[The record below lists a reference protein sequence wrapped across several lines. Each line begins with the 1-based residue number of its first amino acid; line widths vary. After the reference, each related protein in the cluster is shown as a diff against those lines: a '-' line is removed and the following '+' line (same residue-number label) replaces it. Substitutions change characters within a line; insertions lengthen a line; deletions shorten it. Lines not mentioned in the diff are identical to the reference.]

1 MMSGAKNTFQNFVRA
16 AAAILL
22 CPTLAGAQAVCN
34 LNDPGPRPAGN
45 QIFYSVAD
53 GHGNQIPDFAQQSQ
67 NGAHNSSGNILPGIP
82 FGSPFFNFW
91 EAGLAKFGDLVSVTG
106 NPATEP
112 LAGLGP
118 RFNGNSC
125 FMCHSQPAIGGS
137 SPGQGTP
144 QFVTNPQIPLAT
156 FRGAQNTVPAFVTPP
171 GPVVEARFPL
181 ALDANNNPVNILDGS
196 VQQLYTIKG
205 RNDAPNPC
213 TIVQPPFATEIAAN
227 NVILRIPTPT
237 FGMGFIETTPDAVL
251 QRNLLTS
258 STNTLGVKGRFNTT
272 GNDQS
277 ITRFGWKAQNSS
289 MLMFAGEA
297 SNVELGVTNELF
309 PYERR
314 PGDCASNPTPEDFTT
329 PTNTTSSVNPD
340 VIGSDIELES
350 FFMFANTPPAQC
362 DFTSGLVGNAPQCL
376 ALGAS
381 ATNGKTLFSQVGCS
395 FCHTP
400 SLTTGPSN
408 FVDLNNATF
417 QPFSDFAVHHMGST
431 LADGVSQGAA
441 GPDEFRTAPL
451 WGAGQRLFFLHDGRT
466 PNIVSAVLKGHVS
479 PANIC
484 TSVTATSETFT
495 LNGQAIT
502 IPAVTT
508 QTCGSESNLVV
519 QKFQNLT
526 CVQQQDVINFLRS
539 L

>member
-1 MMSGAKNTFQNFVRA
+1 MMSGAKNTFPNCLRIA
-16 AAAILL
+16 AALL
-22 CPTLAGAQAVCN
+22 LSPTLAGAQVACN

-82 FGSPFFNFW
+82 FGSPSFNFW

-144 QFVTNPQIPLAT
+144 LFVINPQIPLAT

-171 GPVVEARFPL
+171 GPVVEARFPR
-181 ALDANNNPVNILDGS
+181 ALDAANNPINVLDGS

-205 RNDAPNPC
+205 RNDAPAPC

-251 QRNLLTS
+251 QRNLLAT

-297 SNVELGVTNELF
+297 SNVEIGVTNELF

-376 ALGAS
+376 PLGPS
-381 ATNGKTLFSQVGCS
+381 ATNGKALFSQVGCN
-395 FCHTP
+395 FCHSP

-431 LADGVSQGAA
+431 LADGVSQGGA

-451 WGAGQRLFFLHDGRT
+451 WGAGQRLFFMHDGRT
-466 PNIVSAVLKGHVS
+466 PSIVSAVLKGHVS

-495 LNGQAIT
+495 LNNQAIT

-526 CVQQQDVINFLRS
+526 CIQQQDVINFLRS

>member
-1 MMSGAKNTFQNFVRA
+1 MISGAKNTFQNCLRIA
-16 AAAILL
+16 AALL
-22 CPTLAGAQAVCN
+22 LSPTLAGAQVACN

-82 FGSPFFNFW
+82 FGSPSFNFW

-125 FMCHSQPAIGGS
+125 FMCHAQPSIGGS
-137 SPGQGTP
+137 SPGPGTP
-144 QFVTNPQIPLAT
+144 QFVINPQIPLAT
-156 FRGAQNTVPAFVTPP
+156 FRGAQNNVPAFVTPN
-171 GPVVEARFPL
+171 GPTVEARFPL
-181 ALDANNNPVNILDGS
+181 ALDAANNPINALDGS
-196 VQQLYTIKG
+196 VQQLYTIRG

-213 TIVQPPFATEIAAN
+213 TIVQPPFPQEIGAN

-251 QRNLLTS
+251 QRNLLAT
-258 STNTLGVKGRFNTT
+258 STNALGVKGRFNTT

-297 SNVELGVTNELF
+297 SNVEIGVTNELF

-376 ALGAS
+376 ALGPS
-381 ATNGKTLFSQVGCS
+381 ATNGKALFSQVGCN
-395 FCHTP
+395 FCHSP

-408 FVDLNNATF
+408 FVDLNNA
-417 QPFSDFAVHHMGST
+417 A
-431 LADGVSQGAA
+431 
-441 GPDEFRTAPL
+441 
-451 WGAGQRLFFLHDGRT
+451 
-466 PNIVSAVLKGHVS
+466 
-479 PANIC
+479 
-484 TSVTATSETFT
+484 
-495 LNGQAIT
+495 
-502 IPAVTT
+502 
-508 QTCGSESNLVV
+508 
-519 QKFQNLT
+519 
-526 CVQQQDVINFLRS
+526 
-539 L
+539 